1 MLEFFSAGSLLRSF
15 LSLQTSPFRNRRWTV
30 NKLYYTPSEEEF
42 HIGFRYEILK
52 KPLRQSEAWYQEV
65 FSGYSGDEGSLSEIH
80 NISNKTDHKEVR
92 VQHLH
97 AEDFK
102 EMNISCERVPNSI
115 GVTGER
121 YLCEAM
127 IDHPREKNPVSLK
140 IYFAPLTNWTMI
152 TIKEH
157 VVFAGTTMNI
167 SELKR
172 TLKRIQG
179 DAIVTGK

>member
-30 NKLYYTPSEEEF
+30 NKLYYTPTPDEF
-42 HIGFRYEILK
+42 HPGFRYEAELQNGGGHWMNMVV
-52 KPLRQSEAWYQEV
+52 PQHEEAQGNWERIFLYPET
-65 FSGYSGDEGSLSEIH
+65 IR
-80 NISNKTDHKEVR
+80 VR
-92 VQHLH
+92 HLH

-127 IDHPREKNPVSLK
+127 INHPREKTPVSLK

-167 SELKR
+167 SELKK
-172 TLKRIQG
+172 TLKRING